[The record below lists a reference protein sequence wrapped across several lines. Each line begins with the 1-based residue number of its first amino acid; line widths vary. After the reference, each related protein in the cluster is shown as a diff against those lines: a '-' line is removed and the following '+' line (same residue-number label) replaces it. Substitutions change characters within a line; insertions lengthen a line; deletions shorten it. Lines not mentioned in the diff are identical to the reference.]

1 MILGTAGAPS
11 QSRHSYVENASTWNT
26 PPRRV
31 RGGVFGW
38 AQLTFEIAMQGVG
51 VRNELPEKLGRIDH
65 TKARRARIRVPA
77 GEEAQVDGDPLGR
90 AVEID
95 VHVQAGALLVRAP

>member
-1 MILGTAGAPS
+1 
-11 QSRHSYVENASTWNT
+11 
-26 PPRRV
+26 
-31 RGGVFGW
+31 
-38 AQLTFEIAMQGVG
+38 
-51 VRNELPEKLGRIDH
+51 
-65 TKARRARIRVPA
+65 VPA